1 MYKVS
6 NLYKK
11 SMKDSLRNRSFMMIS
26 FGLINQEAQAHAKI
40 EGSDFAYF
48 SHQSDMFGQRTDDVL
63 GRTGGGDLAAGQ
75 ARAGDHGEHR
85 SQLEQGLCQVR
96 IGL

>member
-11 SMKDSLRNRSFMMIS
+11 SMKESLRNRSFMMIS

-48 SHQSDMFGQRTDDVL
+48 SHQNDMFGQRTDDVVYA
-63 GRTGGGDLAAGQ
+63 T
-75 ARAGDHGEHR
+75 
-85 SQLEQGLCQVR
+85 LEQDFTRVDGRL
-96 IGL
+96 